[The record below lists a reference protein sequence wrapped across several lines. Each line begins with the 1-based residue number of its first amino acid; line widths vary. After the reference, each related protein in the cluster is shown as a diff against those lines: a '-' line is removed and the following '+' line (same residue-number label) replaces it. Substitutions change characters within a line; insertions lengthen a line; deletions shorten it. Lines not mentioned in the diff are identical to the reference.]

1 MKNTAA
7 AAAAGADNRLHELVG
22 ESKHMQAQS
31 HVSFFY
37 VLLSGLSPGDD
48 SHFQDGSSHVK

>member
-1 MKNTAA
+1 MKNA

-37 VLLSGLSPGDD
+37 VLLSGLSPEDD